1 MKHLSWLKHRVQSII
16 FLHSEQ
22 MIWTWT
28 FCLWLK
34 WNNRDYLSLPLE
46 IWKQKTRCT
55 KSFLY
60 VSMRHHMVVSERHW
74 ILRVMT
80 ANFLKPAREF
90 ENRSWR
96 KEGRGC
102 LGRISSK
109 FWRWVCS
116 LDLYSVKVV
125 FRNENGTFS
134 SDLERL
140 KEFRELQAMFK
151 KERIPRKL

>member
-46 IWKQKTRCT
+46 IWKQKQDVQNRFYMLAWGT
-55 KSFLY
+55 
-60 VSMRHHMVVSERHW
+60 MVVSERHW

-80 ANFLKPAREF
+80 ANFLKPARET

-125 FRNENGTFS
+125 FKNENGTFS
-134 SDLERL
+134 SDLESL
-140 KEFRELQAMFK
+140 KEFWELQEMFK
-151 KERIPRKL
+151 KERIPWKL